1 MSNCDKI
8 ICINKVVIEIG
19 IPITVSDVKV
29 TCYNYCVS
37 KVLNILA
44 KELKDYLVV
53 IWININLILIY
64 CRKLECLYHGN

>member
-19 IPITVSDVKV
+19 IPITVSNVKV
-29 TCYNYCVS
+29 ICYNYYVS

-53 IWININLILIY
+53 IWININYKI
-64 CRKLECLYHGN
+64 

>member
-19 IPITVSDVKV
+19 IPITVSNVKV
-29 TCYNYCVS
+29 ICYNYYVS

-53 IWININLILIY
+53 I
-64 CRKLECLYHGN
+64 

>member
-53 IWININLILIY
+53 I
-64 CRKLECLYHGN
+64 